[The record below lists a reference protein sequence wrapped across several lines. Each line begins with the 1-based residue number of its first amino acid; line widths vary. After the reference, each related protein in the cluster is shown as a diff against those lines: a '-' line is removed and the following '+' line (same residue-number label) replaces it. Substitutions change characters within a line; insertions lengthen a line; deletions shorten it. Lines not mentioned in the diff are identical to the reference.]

1 MFGRPTN
8 KSGGV
13 INRMKNIKSS
23 WAYLVIIALAIM
35 LLFSTSSCGG
45 TDTPTPT
52 TSPPPAYP
60 SPILINP
67 VEGATI
73 VGEQVTEFSWQWDG
87 TLQEKTF
94 ELRIWR
100 SEKPAP
106 QLPIAILTEP
116 SFPLNAPP
124 DGFGEYLWQV
134 AVAWID
140 ESGSPSTL
148 SESLV
153 WPLVWSDLTVK
164 DDTSTVAEDSGTTN
178 LNVLVNDSITPDTG
192 EALTIT
198 EVGVGSESGAITIVG
213 GSSINYE
220 PAPDFFGTEIFTYT
234 VNDSAPGADYTATV
248 TVTVTP
254 VNDPPLANNDTLT
267 VTEDCDTTTLDLL
280 ANDLVAPDTSETL
293 TITTVV
299 IGSAGGI
306 TALAD
311 GSSINY
317 EPAPDFFGTEIFTYT
332 INDGTPGSDDT
343 ATVTVT
349 VTPVNDPPLANN
361 DTLTVTEDCDTT
373 TLDLL
378 ANDLVAPD
386 TSETLTITTVV
397 IGSAGGITALAD
409 GSSINYEPAPDFF
422 GTEIFTYTINDGT
435 PGSDDTATV
444 TVTVT
449 PVNDPPV
456 AVDDAYSVY
465 EDNTLTI
472 AASGVLTNDSDID
485 RDPIT
490 AALVSNVSSGTLS
503 LNADGAF
510 TYTPDANFYGKDS
523 FTYKANDGSLDSK
536 IATVTITVTTPATP
550 TPMPIPTPTPTLS
563 LLPAPILQGPP
574 DGDECCPGDKFT
586 LEWQW
591 DGTFKANEFY
601 AVRIWKD
608 EEGSRERSRHWESD
622 PNLQRF
628 EVKLWEDAEYYQGP
642 GTYCWNVVVLFD
654 TGQTDEE
661 GNKIWKQVSEKSET
675 RRFVVYSMD
684 HRKCEPP

>member
-1 MFGRPTN
+1 
-8 KSGGV
+8 
-13 INRMKNIKSS
+13 MKNIKSS

-311 GSSINY
+311 GSSIDY
-317 EPAPDFFGTEIFTYT
+317 K
-332 INDGTPGSDDT
+332 
-343 ATVTVT
+343 
-349 VTPVNDPPLANN
+349 
-361 DTLTVTEDCDTT
+361 
-373 TLDLL
+373 
-378 ANDLVAPD
+378 
-386 TSETLTITTVV
+386 
-397 IGSAGGITALAD
+397 
-409 GSSINYEPAPDFF
+409 PAPDFF

>member
-1 MFGRPTN
+1 LFGRPTN

-311 GSSINY
+311 GSSIDY
-317 EPAPDFFGTEIFTYT
+317 K
-332 INDGTPGSDDT
+332 
-343 ATVTVT
+343 
-349 VTPVNDPPLANN
+349 
-361 DTLTVTEDCDTT
+361 
-373 TLDLL
+373 
-378 ANDLVAPD
+378 
-386 TSETLTITTVV
+386 
-397 IGSAGGITALAD
+397 
-409 GSSINYEPAPDFF
+409 PAPDFF

>member
-1 MFGRPTN
+1 
-8 KSGGV
+8 
-13 INRMKNIKSS
+13 
-23 WAYLVIIALAIM
+23 
-35 LLFSTSSCGG
+35 
-45 TDTPTPT
+45 
-52 TSPPPAYP
+52 
-60 SPILINP
+60 
-67 VEGATI
+67 
-73 VGEQVTEFSWQWDG
+73 
-87 TLQEKTF
+87 
-94 ELRIWR
+94 
-100 SEKPAP
+100 
-106 QLPIAILTEP
+106 
-116 SFPLNAPP
+116 
-124 DGFGEYLWQV
+124 
-134 AVAWID
+134 
-140 ESGSPSTL
+140 
-148 SESLV
+148 
-153 WPLVWSDLTVK
+153 LTVK

-311 GSSINY
+311 GSSIDY
-317 EPAPDFFGTEIFTYT
+317 K
-332 INDGTPGSDDT
+332 
-343 ATVTVT
+343 
-349 VTPVNDPPLANN
+349 
-361 DTLTVTEDCDTT
+361 
-373 TLDLL
+373 
-378 ANDLVAPD
+378 
-386 TSETLTITTVV
+386 
-397 IGSAGGITALAD
+397 
-409 GSSINYEPAPDFF
+409 PAPDFF